1 MAGEFLDDLV
11 ARFVADADDLAQA
24 QRLAVTLAGG
34 GEAGARAYLDLCR
47 LVGESASDTAGL
59 LAALDD
65 LADAPVIDHIGALVI
80 ACFAAVRADYAA
92 RQDAQAAR
100 NTLAARAGAVFDPAG
115 EAFGADMLSFL
126 VRLSGE
132 AAIQISAVAATRA
145 PLVRVE
151 TGLSLP
157 SSLLAYDLYGDPARG
172 EELVA
177 RNRSATP
184 LVMPIALE
192 ALAS

>member
-1 MAGEFLDDLV
+1 MVAFLDDLV
-11 ARFVADADDLAQA
+11 ARFVSDADDLAQA
-24 QRLAVTLAGG
+24 QRLSVALAGG

-47 LVGESASDTAGL
+47 LVGESADDTGGL
-59 LAALDD
+59 MSALDD
-65 LADAPVIDHIGALVI
+65 LAGAPVLEGIGALVV
-80 ACFAAVRADYAA
+80 ACFAAVRADYGA

-100 NTLAARAGAVFDPAG
+100 SALAVRAGGVFDAAG

-132 AAIQISAVAATRA
+132 AAVQISALAASRA

-157 SSLLAYDLYGDPARG
+157 SSLLAYDLYGDPERG
-172 EELVA
+172 AELVA
-177 RNRSATP
+177 RNRAATP
-184 LVMPIALE
+184 LVMPVALE
-192 ALAS
+192 ALAT